1 LDRETENCLLINP
14 EKSILGFSAVRIEL
28 ESYIIIRIQ
37 DLMRQH
43 VRIKDGNNKRDVKL
57 TSNLKTKDV
66 FSMISDFFR
75 HQKEYEALNTIY
87 RVSSRT
93 IHRALPYPNYLSWGS
108 LTFVLDRL
116 EKMIDNLDP
125 NDSRLGSVIARL
137 QSEGKLCIVSSS
149 WYIK

>member
-66 FSMISDFFR
+66 FSMISDFFQ

-87 RVSSRT
+87 RVSSRA
-93 IHRALPYPNYLSWGS
+93 IHRALPYPNYLSWGV
-108 LTFVLDRL
+108 FN
-116 EKMIDNLDP
+116 I
-125 NDSRLGSVIARL
+125 
-137 QSEGKLCIVSSS
+137 CIR
-149 WYIK
+149 